1 MALPS
6 LSHRECA
13 LLVLFTLLVV
23 TAFVGPAL
31 ANPELGGVPFAD
43 HRAWY
48 GLPNAMDV
56 LSNLAFAAIGIWGL
70 LQLRLLDRTQ
80 EAAQDA
86 VPPPPEAKQ
95 PSDNALDC
103 AWMFFAGLILTAA
116 GSAFYHLHP
125 DGLRLAADRAGMAVA
140 FAGVVGVTVCDRVS
154 ARAGWP
160 AAWFTLAGGLLAV
173 GVFHETG
180 NVLPWALVQFGGMAL
195 LLTLALA
202 KPMGSD
208 IGFKPGWV
216 IFLYGL
222 AKVCE
227 LSDHAIF
234 EATHELVS
242 GHTLKHLAAALAALP
257 VLHAVRAM
265 GRQAL
270 RQDPGTPAMTA

>member
-1 MALPS
+1 MVLPS
-6 LSHRECA
+6 LCPRECA
-13 LLVLFTLLVV
+13 LLVFFASLWV
-23 TAFVGPAL
+23 TAFAGPAL
-31 ANPELGGVPFAD
+31 PSPELGSAPFAD
-43 HRAWY
+43 RRAWH

-56 LSNLAFAAIGIWGL
+56 LSSLPFAAIGIWGL
-70 LQLRLLDRTQ
+70 LRLLRPDRAR

-86 VPPPPEAKQ
+86 VSPPSASKQ
-95 PSDNALDC
+95 PGNALDC
-103 AWMFFAGLILTAA
+103 ARMFFVGLILTAA

-125 DGLRLAADRAGMAVA
+125 DSLRLAADRAGMAVA
-140 FAGVVGVTVCDRVS
+140 FAGIVGVAVCDRVS
-154 ARAGWP
+154 ARAGSP
-160 AAWFTLAGGLLAV
+160 AAWLTLAGGLLAV
-173 GVFHETG
+173 AVFHKTG
-180 NVLPWALVQFGGMAL
+180 NVLPWALVQFGGMAV

-202 KPMGSD
+202 KPMGSG

-222 AKVCE
+222 AKLFE

-265 GRQAL
+265 GRQTL
-270 RQDPGTPAMTA
+270 RQDSNRSGMTA